1 MDFVNKEVEENK
13 DIPEYVSIDIGNGYV
28 KAVNLKGD
36 TLHFPTVLKEN
47 RDRDILRSTSNY
59 KLEVDGKKYYI
70 GDLAIAKRGVRRWQN
85 TKAVNADTLLY
96 IALCASIL
104 SKSDTINLCLG
115 LPYSYYTALEK
126 GSGLIKELTGKTF
139 QTVYENV
146 ERIIT
151 INHVS
156 VYPQGVGAYFGNLYD
171 IKGEPYKNA
180 QKYIKSL
187 FIDVGYRTVDVV
199 AFELVRN
206 SIELIE
212 ENSFSLNDQGT
223 FWISNYI
230 IRNLNE
236 EFNENDIEYALS
248 NGGIIENM
256 YGTIDLKELEAT
268 AYEELSEKIATQIN
282 KKLSEQIQ
290 KYANIFLTGGG
301 AEKLYPLLKNYY
313 PNLKL
318 QENYVFCNAKGY
330 LALENTK

>member
-1 MDFVNKEVEENK
+1 M
-13 DIPEYVSIDIGNGYV
+13 EYISIDIGNGYV

-47 RDRDILRSTSNY
+47 RDKNILGEAKSNY
-59 KLEVDGKKYYI
+59 KIEVNGKSYYI
-70 GDLAIAKRGVRRWQN
+70 GNLAIAKRAVRRWQN

-104 SKSDTINLCLG
+104 SKSDTISLCLG

-126 GSGLIKELTGKTF
+126 GSELIKELTAKTF
-139 QTVYENV
+139 QTVYEGT
-146 ERIIT
+146 ERTIT

-171 IKGEPYKNA
+171 TKGEPYENA

-199 AFELVRN
+199 AFELVGN
-206 SIELIE
+206 HIELVE

-236 EFNENDIEYALS
+236 EFNENDIEYALGNS
-248 NGGIIENM
+248 GIIENM
-256 YGTIDLKELEAT
+256 YGTIDLTELEAT

-301 AEKLYPLLKNYY
+301 AEKLYPLMQNYY

-318 QENYVFCNAKGY
+318 QEDYVFCNARGY